1 MWNLLEFFL
10 VFCIACAFLFLS
22 LLITS
27 LIHFSYRH
35 VSPCS
40 NFFVNMLYFL
50 CISIFITSNNL
61 IDCLHLIVSTKNT
74 SDNLFYKNTI
84 VTILFYFIFWHSSQ
98 LGLQIFYIGN
108 SSAIK
113 LMCNVF
119 LRMVFQPF
127 LCRWHVWWHVF
138 QPYRF
143 RWHVCWHKKRK
154 ALNWKEQH
162 ILMNCPE

>member
-1 MWNLLEFFL
+1 MSVLALNFLLI
-10 VFCIACAFLFLS
+10 CCTSYAFPFLS
-22 LLITS
+22 LLIIS
-27 LIHFSYRH
+27 LTIYI
-35 VSPCS
+35 SPCLPRTRVILL
-40 NFFVNMLYFL
+40 F
-50 CISIFITSNNL
+50 CNN
-61 IDCLHLIVSTKNT
+61 
-74 SDNLFYKNTI
+74 NTI

-98 LGLQIFYIGN
+98 LGLQIFYIGS

-127 LCRWHVWWHVF
+127 LCRRHVWWHVF
-138 QPYRF
+138 QPYRL

-162 ILMNCPE
+162 ILMKCPELRERERERVQFNLSGLNIYE

>member
-40 NFFVNMLYFL
+40 KFFVNMLYFL

-61 IDCLHLIVSTKNT
+61 IDCLHLIVFTKNT

-98 LGLQIFYIGN
+98 LGAYKYFTLAIVLPSSLCVMYFLEWCFGHFYVCG
-108 SSAIK
+108 
-113 LMCNVF
+113 MCDGTYF
-119 LRMVFQPF
+119 SHIDLGGM
-127 LCRWHVWWHVF
+127 CAGT
-138 QPYRF
+138 
-143 RWHVCWHKKRK
+143 RK
-154 ALNWKEQH
+154 GRPWTERSN
-162 ILMNCPE
+162 IY